1 MFYGLAVSSCS
12 LWEFGGGGEPHK
24 TSIWVKEK
32 AWSCMLMNDRPSV
45 LSQLSKHWFSIYCVP
60 GTRSRAKDTK
70 MITSLKEL
78 IDLQGVHS
86 QLVLEISLRHFFR
99 RMSRT
104 RKRKT
109 VWELSL
115 IVQAK
120 DGVLYCFP
128 SQVFLC
134 LTFRGIEG
142 GRRGGHGKGEG
153 AGKAQ
158 ICKDRIILHLL
169 VRKAAEVQKGATAV
183 PITSWDGMLCLD
195 SASAE
200 KFPTTLQ
207 SLKIQNC
214 APKMEKNWDPHNH
227 ARN

>member
-1 MFYGLAVSSCS
+1 
-12 LWEFGGGGEPHK
+12 
-24 TSIWVKEK
+24 
-32 AWSCMLMNDRPSV
+32 MLMNDRLSV
-45 LSQLSKHWFSIYCVP
+45 LSQLSKHWFRIYRVP
-60 GTRSRAKDTK
+60 GARSRAKDTK
-70 MITSLKEL
+70 MITSLEEL
-78 IDLQGVHS
+78 VDLQGVHS
-86 QLVLEISLRHFFR
+86 QFVLEISLRHFFR

-109 VWELSL
+109 IWELVL
-115 IVQAK
+115 IVQAR

-128 SQVFLC
+128 SPVFLC
-134 LTFRGIEG
+134 LTFRGTEG
-142 GRRGGHGKGEG
+142 GRRGGHRKGEG

-169 VRKAAEVQKGATAV
+169 GRKAAEVQKGATAM
-183 PITSWDGMLCLD
+183 PIMSWDGILCLD

-207 SLKIQNC
+207 FLKIQNS
-214 APKMEKNWDPHNH
+214 ATEMEKNWDPHNR